1 MGVLH
6 IAQDML
12 LTVLDSLHV
21 VEPFEDSDQI
31 GEGSP
36 LAGMGS
42 LQVEVDK
49 QLVQGESLQSVV
61 DSLQAE
67 ECNLQ
72 AAVGVLQVEE
82 GSLLVEKGSPQVEE
96 DRLHVEDCIPP
107 GM

>member
-49 QLVQGESLQSVV
+49 QLVQGESLQV

-67 ECNLQ
+67 ERNLR

-82 GSLLVEKGSPQVEE
+82 GSLLVEKGSLQVEE

>member
-21 VEPFEDSDQI
+21 VEPFEDSGQI